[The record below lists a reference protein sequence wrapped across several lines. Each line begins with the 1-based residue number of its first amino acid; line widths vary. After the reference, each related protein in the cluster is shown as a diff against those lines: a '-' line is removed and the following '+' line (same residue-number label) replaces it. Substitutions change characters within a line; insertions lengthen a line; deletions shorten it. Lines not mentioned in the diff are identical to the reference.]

1 MRREGWSS
9 PSGSARRTPTG
20 RGCAGCSAAARSP
33 RARGSGSCPAARCT
47 PSGFASRST
56 SRFWTRPAVC
66 STSWRRSR
74 HGASRPT
81 SPPRQ
86 ACSSCR
92 RARLP
97 RAGVR
102 AGTRLDLGAEA
113 PRRGGALGAAAGNVG
128 LALLAAFFFAAH
140 VAQGRAS
147 GRWLPVLPILVEE
160 ALLVGL
166 FLVRRPSRRTSTRL
180 GDWALAVGS
189 TYLPLL
195 LRATARTWALA
206 PSLGIVAADRGVRTR
221 GLYRGV
227 RHPLYAGETLSYLGY
242 LVSYPSLRNALV
254 VLVTTL
260 ALAVR
265 AGVEERFLA
274 ANPAY
279 RAYCASCAGGSSR
292 GSTEGGA
299 AALVSGGSRR

>member
-1 MRREGWSS
+1 M
-9 PSGSARRTPTG
+9 
-20 RGCAGCSAAARSP
+20 
-33 RARGSGSCPAARCT
+33 
-47 PSGFASRST
+47 
-56 SRFWTRPAVC
+56 
-66 STSWRRSR
+66 
-74 HGASRPT
+74 
-81 SPPRQ
+81 
-86 ACSSCR
+86 
-92 RARLP
+92 
-97 RAGVR
+97 
-102 AGTRLDLGAEA
+102 
-113 PRRGGALGAAAGNVG
+113 G

-206 PSLGIVAADRGVRTR
+206 PLGLGLQALGLGVSVLALCALGPSLGIVAADRGVRTR

-279 RAYCASCAGGSSR
+279 RAYCAACAGGSSR

>member
-128 LALLAAFFFAAH
+128 LALL
-140 VAQGRAS
+140 
-147 GRWLPVLPILVEE
+147 
-160 ALLVGL
+160 VGL

-206 PSLGIVAADRGVRTR
+206 PLGLGLQALGLGVSVLALCALGPSLGIVAADRGVRTR

-242 LVSYPSLRNALV
+242 L
-254 VLVTTL
+254 
-260 ALAVR
+260 
-265 AGVEERFLA
+265 
-274 ANPAY
+274 
-279 RAYCASCAGGSSR
+279 
-292 GSTEGGA
+292 
-299 AALVSGGSRR
+299 